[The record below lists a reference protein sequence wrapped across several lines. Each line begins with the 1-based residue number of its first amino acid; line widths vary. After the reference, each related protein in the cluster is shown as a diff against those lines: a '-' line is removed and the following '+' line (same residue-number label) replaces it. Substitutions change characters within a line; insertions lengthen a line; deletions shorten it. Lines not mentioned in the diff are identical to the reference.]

1 MTASAKVT
9 GAVAAGVVYRRIL
22 LKLSGEALTG
32 AERFGIGPQSLLA
45 VARGVGELQALGVE
59 IALVIGAGNIFRGAE
74 LVKGGMERVTA
85 DHIGMLA
92 TVVNALAL
100 QDALER
106 NGLFARVMS
115 AIRINELCEPY
126 LRRRAMR
133 HLEKRRIVI
142 FAAGIGNPFF
152 TTDTAA
158 SLRAV
163 EIEADLMIK
172 ATKVD
177 GVYSADPV
185 SNPTAHRFSRL
196 GFDQVLRMKLSVM
209 DATAIVMCRD
219 NDMPLRVIDMNKPG
233 ALVRSV
239 MGEDEGTLVENIP
252 DEAAGSGVSPGAA

>member
-1 MTASAKVT
+1 MDASD
-9 GAVAAGVVYRRIL
+9 AATVVNPDEVVYRRVL
-22 LKLSGEALTG
+22 LKLSGEALMG
-32 AERFGIGPQSLLA
+32 GERFGIEPESLQT
-45 VARGVGELQALGVE
+45 VARAIGELRAIGVE
-59 IALVIGAGNIFRGAE
+59 VALVMGAGNIFRGAV
-74 LVKGGMERVTA
+74 LVEGGMERVTA

-106 NGLFARVMS
+106 NGLIARVMS

-133 HLEKRRIVI
+133 HLEKGRVVI
-142 FAAGIGNPFF
+142 FAAGTGNPFF

-163 EIEADLMIK
+163 EVEADLMIK

-177 GVYSADPV
+177 GVYSADPL
-185 SNPTAHRFSRL
+185 SHPGAHRFTRL
-196 GFDQVLRMKLSVM
+196 DFDQVLRMKLSVM

-219 NDMPLRVIDMNKPG
+219 NHMPLRVVDMDKPG

-239 MGEDEGTLVENIP
+239 MGEDEGTLVENMP
-252 DEAAGSGVSPGAA
+252 NDAGSGV

>member
-1 MTASAKVT
+1 MAAPGAAKEAGT
-9 GAVAAGVVYRRIL
+9 AGVACRRVL
-22 LKLSGEALTG
+22 LKLSGEALAD
-32 AERFGIGPQSLLA
+32 AEQRFGLAPEALLA

-59 IALVIGAGNIFRGAE
+59 VALVIGAGNIFRGAE
-74 LVKGGMERVTA
+74 LVRGGMERVTA

-100 QDALER
+100 QDVLER
-106 NGLFARVMS
+106 NGLIARVLS
-115 AIRINELCEPY
+115 AIRVNELCEPY
-126 LRRRAMR
+126 LRRRAVR
-133 HLEKRRIVI
+133 HLEKGRVVI
-142 FAAGIGNPFF
+142 FAAGTGNPFF

-163 EIEADLMIK
+163 EVEADLMIK

-177 GVYSADPV
+177 GVYSADPM
-185 SNPTAHRFSRL
+185 SDPAARRFSRL

-239 MGEDEGTLVENIP
+239 MGEDEGTLVENVP
-252 DEAAGSGVSPGAA
+252 DEPGSGV